1 MPRKITNREW
11 YSIRSILGC
20 DWAMFFALLGG
31 REAGKSYATTDYFV
45 GQWKKYGRPFYWLRL
60 TESSAK
66 KLLCNNAEK
75 LIDPDL
81 RRKYKLELKTKG
93 DAVYDVSN
101 GQKRLMARVLA
112 LNTFY
117 NDKGSG
123 LFDKDFLNDP
133 NMYYNI
139 CLDEMNAEKNERRT
153 FDIVYAFANQ
163 IENLIRSTKDRVR
176 IIMIGNTLEEA
187 SDIMC
192 AFDFLPEE
200 FGRYYLR
207 KKRCVIDYMPLN
219 EKYLTRR
226 RGTAADILS
235 GTSSTFTNRTI
246 IDKTRLFKG
255 KLKRPDFIIKFD
267 KDPAHWYA
275 LWDGDVI
282 APYNKETC
290 GSIPMRAYLDDY
302 FITERRDLI
311 IESFNQRRL
320 WFSNLMTQK
329 KFQKELQLM
338 KPNG

>member
-1 MPRKITNREW
+1 
-11 YSIRSILGC
+11 
-20 DWAMFFALLGG
+20 MFFALLGG
-31 REAGKSYATTDYFV
+31 REAGKSYAVTDYFV
-45 GQWKKYGRPFYWLRL
+45 GQWKKYNRPFYWLRL
-60 TESSAK
+60 TETSAK

-81 RRKYKLELKTKG
+81 RRKYGLELKIKG
-93 DAVYDVSN
+93 DGVYDVSG

-123 LFDKDFLNDP
+123 LFDKDFLNDS

-139 CLDEMNAEKNERRT
+139 CLDEMNREQNEKRT
-153 FDIVYAFANQ
+153 FDITYAFANQ
-163 IENLIRSTKDRVR
+163 LENLIRSTKQRVR

-187 SDIMC
+187 SDIMS
-192 AFDFLPEE
+192 AFDFLPED

-207 KKRCVIDYMPLN
+207 KKRCVIDYMPLT

-226 RGTAADILS
+226 KGTAADILS
-235 GTSSTFTNRTI
+235 GSSSTFTNRTI

-255 KLKRPDFIIKFD
+255 KVKRPTYIIKFE
-267 KDPAHWYA
+267 KDPSHWYT
-275 LWDGDVI
+275 LWDGDII
-282 APYNKETC
+282 AQYNKETVA
-290 GSIPMRAYLDDY
+290 SIPMKAYLNDY
-302 FITERRDLI
+302 FVTERRDFV
-311 IESFNQRRL
+311 IESFNLRRF
-320 WFSNLMTQK
+320 WFTNLMTQK